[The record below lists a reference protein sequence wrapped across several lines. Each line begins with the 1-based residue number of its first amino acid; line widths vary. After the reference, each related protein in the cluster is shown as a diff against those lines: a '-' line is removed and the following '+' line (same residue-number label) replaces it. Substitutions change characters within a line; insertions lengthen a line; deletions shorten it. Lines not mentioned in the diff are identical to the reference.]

1 MATCIATVFA
11 SLTIIFNDLLN
22 LISSMEFP
30 LVRYRAAKSL
40 DAMAIT
46 TLRDLVP
53 TKLAGGVWNCLMKYK
68 QTIENFPVSKTC
80 ELLILIAPII
90 QKWTYDAIC
99 HDLVNLEGNKYVNE
113 VPSKTGGPPEG
124 EKKEFLLEE
133 HHPIWVE
140 LLFALIAYVD
150 ESDLSTRDLQKLVQ
164 ALSKCR
170 VQIDK
175 LSLHVETFVAHDS
188 ALHQKINRI
197 IRETGLRELGQLE
210 QDLVFCD
217 AEFKDVIKVL
227 TAKEDVTLDNK
238 LRLLMIAASIYP
250 EKFEGEKG
258 LNLMKLAKLTADDTT
273 AVNNMRLFGGSSEKK
288 KSRRGKKRTARKDRS
303 GGEEIPLC
311 RINEAPVAHSM
322 RSRWTRTWARPRSS
336 DDGCSSD
343 SVLKHALSGFE
354 KIGQCIFEFV
364 VGGAT
369 SSELRICYKLTTE
382 LNGEVMLTAHELSLD
397 DIQI

>member
-11 SLTIIFNDLLN
+11 SLTII
-22 LISSMEFP
+22 EFP

-80 ELLILIAPII
+80 ELLIL
-90 QKWTYDAIC
+90 KWTYDAIC

-140 LLFALIAYVD
+140 LLFALIAY
-150 ESDLSTRDLQKLVQ
+150 
-164 ALSKCR
+164 
-170 VQIDK
+170 
-175 LSLHVETFVAHDS
+175 TFVAHDS

-258 LNLMKLAKLTADDTT
+258 LNLMKLAKLTADDMT

-303 GGEEIPLC
+303 GGEEISLLKNLVKTNCQRMIIHVYMNDPSPTFHGTAHFAV
-311 RINEAPVAHSM
+311 INEAPVAHSM
-322 RSRWTRTWARPRSS
+322 RSRRTRTWARPRSS